1 MFVYFIRVPAY
12 FKERKE
18 SSFSNNDSILKLI
31 KQKNIILSSVHT
43 PHNSSLIEFKRSFK
57 PIFDNICRN
66 NKDLYLA
73 GDILD

>member
-1 MFVYFIRVPAY
+1 MPAY
-12 FKERKE
+12 FKERKD

-31 KQKNIILSSVHT
+31 KQKNILSSVHR

>member
-1 MFVYFIRVPAY
+1 MPAY
-12 FKERKE
+12 FKERKD

-31 KQKNIILSSVHT
+31 KQKNILSSVHR
-43 PHNSSLIEFKRSFK
+43 PHNSSLTEFKRSFK